1 MEREAL
7 KLALE
12 ALESSNKLI
21 NGQGTKFG
29 LEGAMDGYYSGCF
42 DVDGNNKLLNKAI
55 TAIKEAL
62 AQPAQEPDALTIA
75 YQSGF
80 YDGKKDARARCIEHK
95 PNPKTW
101 PHLMTYAPL
110 PVQPQRPWVELTEED
125 FSAINQSCLT
135 KLQAA
140 TSAESILKKKNL

>member
-21 NGQGTKFG
+21 NGEDTKFG

-55 TAIKEAL
+55 TTIKEAL
-62 AQPAQEPDALTIA
+62 AQPAQEPVGQVGAIGTD
-75 YQSGF
+75 GF
-80 YDGKKDARARCIEHK
+80 VGHSYDDRKIKTGDKLYTK
-95 PNPKTW
+95 PPK
-101 PHLMTYAPL
+101 
-110 PVQPQRPWVELTEED
+110 REWVGLTEED
-125 FSAINQSCLT
+125 FSTINQSCLT

-140 TSAESILKKKNL
+140 TSAESILKEKNS